1 MTGLAT
7 DWRIGLIKAHHGL
20 FQMPAGSPR
29 AAQGCLQC
37 GGGWRDLLE
46 HALSKIEAVIAE
58 GGRFQVQQIR
68 EKSGSLRFYW
78 SSRGL
83 SVGAETRVKE
93 AIDLA
98 EARSACTCEIC
109 GEEGRPYRS
118 GGWLITRCAAHA
130 KGQLLDV
137 KPCFENMYIME
148 RCVRDG
154 TRTVTFGR
162 YDRATDSF
170 IDVIPPLCGTRK

>member
-1 MTGLAT
+1 
-7 DWRIGLIKAHHGL
+7 
-20 FQMPAGSPR
+20 MPAGSPR

-37 GGGWRDLLE
+37 GGGWRELLE

-58 GGRFQVQQIR
+58 GGRFQMQQIR
-68 EKSGSLRFYW
+68 EKSGCLRFYW
-78 SSRGL
+78 SSRRL

-130 KGQLLDV
+130 KGSCSMSSRAL
-137 KPCFENMYIME
+137 
-148 RCVRDG
+148 
-154 TRTVTFGR
+154 RTCTSWN
-162 YDRATDSF
+162 DASETAPEPSLSAPTTA
-170 IDVIPPLCGTRK
+170 PPTALSTSYPPQCGSRSSCMARLC